1 MAIVSSSAPS
11 LLVIEENFTATNMR
25 NFAAWLQGNAQ
36 VTISGTPA

>member
-11 LLVIEENFTATNMR
+11 LLVIEENFSATNMR
-25 NFAAWLQGNAQ
+25 NFAVWLQGNAP